1 MRVFL
6 LGASPSISLPAD
18 AHWEAKLAQTGGNT
32 GNQIIAHS
40 LLRELRT
47 TRVSWDYRI
56 PPQQVGEEFDMFVIA
71 AANFLHPG
79 CDLAGMASYIEAT
92 KLPCMMVG
100 LGAQSNSYS
109 TTIELQSGTE
119 RLVRVVAERSHQIGV
134 RGPFTKAVLE
144 AKGIH
149 NVQVTGCPSYYVS
162 CRPEIAIEKAPLP
175 EHPRIVVNAS
185 RDVYRHSFDA
195 GRMESLVRGLIA
207 EGVIWGADFVAQSE
221 GDEIVL
227 AESYGGSEQAAALDR
242 LATLFAGVAPEPAL
256 RAWLRKR
263 MRVFFRVE
271 EWEAAIRACDF
282 VTGTRF
288 HGCILA
294 LQNGVP
300 AFVICHDTR
309 TADMCGFLG
318 LPHASILD
326 LERIDIR
333 DLYIQTDLENFKSRY
348 ATLYPAYKS
357 FLENNGL
364 PHRLA

>member
-1 MRVFL
+1 MRIFL
-6 LGASPSISLPAD
+6 LGASPSINLPAD
-18 AHWEAKLAQTGGNT
+18 AHWEAKLARTGGNT

-47 TRVSWDYRI
+47 TRVSWDYTI
-56 PPQQVGEEFDMFVIA
+56 PPQQVAEEFDMFVIA

-79 CDLAGMASYIEAT
+79 CDLAGMANYIEAT

-109 TTIELQSGTE
+109 TEIALQDGTE
-119 RLVRVVAERSHQIGV
+119 RLVRIVAERSHQIGV
-134 RGPFTKAVLE
+134 RGPFTQAVLD
-144 AKGIH
+144 AKGIR

-162 CRPEIAIEKAPLP
+162 CRPEIAIDKSPLP
-175 EHPRIVVNAS
+175 EHARIAVNAS

-195 GRMESLVRGLIA
+195 RRMESLVRDLIA
-207 EGVIWGADFVAQSE
+207 EGVAYGADFVAQSE
-221 GDEIVL
+221 SEEIVL
-227 AESYGGSEQAAALDR
+227 AEPYGGAEQVAALDR
-242 LATLFAGVAPEPAL
+242 LAALFAGTAPEPAL
-256 RAWLRKR
+256 RGWLKKR
-263 MRVFFRVE
+263 MRVYFRVE
-271 EWEAAIRACDF
+271 EWESAIRTCDF

-326 LERIDIR
+326 LEGVRIR
-333 DLYIQTDLENFKSRY
+333 DLYARTDLDTLKGRY
-348 ATLYPAYKS
+348 ATLYPAYKR
-357 FLENNGL
+357 FLEGNGV
-364 PHRLA
+364 PHRLV

>member
-6 LGASPSISLPAD
+6 LGASPSIAMPSG
-18 AHWEAKLAQTGGNT
+18 AHWEAKLAKTGGNT

-40 LLRELRT
+40 LLKQLRT
-47 TRVSWDYRI
+47 SLVSWDYSVS
-56 PPQQVGEEFDMFVIA
+56 PQEVGEKFDMFVIA
-71 AANFLHPG
+71 AANFLYPG
-79 CDLAGMASYIEAT
+79 CDLTGMANYIEAT

-109 TTIELQSGTE
+109 TDISLQPGTE
-119 RLVRVVAERSHQIGV
+119 RLVRIVAERSHRIGV
-134 RGPFTKAVLE
+134 RGPFTHAVLE
-144 AKGIH
+144 SKGIH

-162 CRPEIAIEKAPLP
+162 CRPELALGKPELPEKPRIAI
-175 EHPRIVVNAS
+175 NAS

-195 GRMESLVRGLIA
+195 NRMEHLVRGLTA
-207 EGVIWGADFVAQSE
+207 EGVTYGADFVAQSE
-221 GDEIVL
+221 SEEIIL
-227 AESYGGSEQAAALDR
+227 ADAPTEAERVGALER
-242 LATLFAGVAPEPAL
+242 LARTFAGVAPDERL
-256 RAWLRKR
+256 RAWLDSH
-263 MRVFFRVE
+263 MRVYFTVE
-271 EWEAAIRACDF
+271 DWTAAIKTYDF

-318 LPHASILD
+318 LPHASIMDLD
-326 LERIDIR
+326 AIDIH
-333 DLYIQTDLENFKSRY
+333 DLYARTDVAALQRRY
-348 ATLYPAYKS
+348 TELYPAYKA
-357 FLENNGL
+357 FLEGNGL